1 MSKFARL
8 LVVLLILAVVPS
20 IYTQPVAAQEPGGGG
35 SQRMFFEVDYF
46 TYRAAFELADGTE
59 AVVLRSSYKVNFLY
73 QHHQPTLNEHYITV
87 MMGFYFGKTMLGRSL
102 VQNMTFDEIA
112 FYPKWRDSA
121 GYYHDLL
128 NIYPVFTISGAMTD
142 GRMFGGF
149 LLIDN
154 DAASQYIP
162 MFGGYI
168 VFDGLRI
175 TLIDGSVIDYS
186 DSTFMIELEKRSNDV
201 FPQNA
206 TLSGDDMDYTSNDG
220 YIHINTMGAAQPVI
234 LLDLIIGITLIGT
247 ASVVVVLGV
256 LHVKGRITLPI
267 HRLRGTLDQ
276 ESTPPQKSRSFE

>member
-1 MSKFARL
+1 MNRFAGL
-8 LVVLLILAVVPS
+8 LVVLLVIAVVPS
-20 IYTQPVAAQEPGGGG
+20 MYAQPVAAQEPGGGG
-35 SQRMFFEVDYF
+35 MQRAFFEVDYF

-73 QHHQPTLNEHYITV
+73 QHHHPTLNEHYISVT
-87 MMGFYFGKTMLGRSL
+87 MGFYFGKTMLGRPL

-112 FYPKWRDSA
+112 FYPKWRNSA
-121 GYYHDLL
+121 GYYHDYL
-128 NIYPVFTISGAMTD
+128 NVLPVFSTSGAMAD
-142 GRMFGGF
+142 GKMFGGF

-154 DAASQYIP
+154 DALSQYIP

-201 FPQNA
+201 LPQNA
-206 TLSGDDMDYTSNDG
+206 TLTGNDIDYTSDDG
-220 YIHINTMGAAQPVI
+220 YIHINTMGAAQPVVLI
-234 LLDLIIGITLIGT
+234 DLILGIAILST
-247 ASVVVVLGV
+247 ASLVVVLGV

-267 HRLRGTLDQ
+267 SRLKGAFRH
-276 ESTPPQKSRSFE
+276 ESTPPPNM